1 MNQLQA
7 LEEEDGSAGTS
18 KENQLEHLSGPS
30 MIISLVTTS
39 CSADEERSA
48 GARGPAGTE
57 AEKSR
62 KLELERESLA
72 GALSVDYD
80 ISSDIIQQEAS
91 MISS

>member
-1 MNQLQA
+1 MNKLQA
-7 LEEEDGSAGTS
+7 LEEEDGSA
-18 KENQLEHLSGPS
+18 
-30 MIISLVTTS
+30 
-39 CSADEERSA
+39 ADEERSA

-72 GALSVDYD
+72 GAISVDDD

-91 MISS
+91 AIKS